1 MLSELFTYVTTPCPQ
16 YVRHMDYLSEAIAMR
31 GRYKRNRAAWQPH
44 LEHTRR
50 FVLSAAEKCQ
60 TRSKAVILG
69 AGLLLDVPI
78 EELSSMFQEVVL
90 LDIVFLP
97 EVRKS
102 IKRYR
107 NAKLVQHDVT
117 NMAEKLHNNI
127 LRGLRELPKADPL
140 ISEIDENTSLV
151 VSLNILSQLWVMP
164 RSYALK
170 KLPGLSEEHV
180 DDWCREIV
188 KSHYAFLLS
197 MPCAVCLVAD
207 HEFVKRDRKGSI
219 VSRGSTIAG
228 LALPEPDA
236 SWTWNILPMGEDR
249 QYLSKELIVG
259 AWHVR

>member
-1 MLSELFTYVTTPCPQ
+1 
-16 YVRHMDYLSEAIAMR
+16 MDYLDEAIAMR
-31 GRYKRNRAAWQPH
+31 GRYRRNRAAWLPH

-60 TRSKAVILG
+60 NRSKAVILG

-78 EELSSMFQEVVL
+78 EELSSMFQQVAL

-102 IKRYR
+102 IQRYG
-107 NAKLVQHDVT
+107 NVKLVQHDVT
-117 NMAEKLHNNI
+117 NVARKFHENI
-127 LRGLRELPKADPL
+127 QQRTREFPEASPVVP
-140 ISEIDENTSLV
+140 EIDENTSLV

-164 RSYALK
+164 REYALK
-170 KLPGLSEEHV
+170 KLPGLSEERV
-180 DDWCREIV
+180 DDWCRQIV

-207 HEFVKRDRKGSI
+207 HEFVKLDRGGSI

-228 LALPEPDA
+228 LELPEPDD
-236 SWTWNILPMGEDR
+236 SWAWNIVPMGEER